1 MTDKDG
7 QQNSSKLN
15 LNLGAKSFVPKSYGN
30 NNMTNTNPNTNL
42 NTGQGYNP
50 YYNPMMMNNMGGM
63 GAMIMGGANLPL
75 ITSNL
80 SGMFIV
86 NHVHN
91 D

>member
-1 MTDKDG
+1 
-7 QQNSSKLN
+7 
-15 LNLGAKSFVPKSYGN
+15 
-30 NNMTNTNPNTNL
+30 
-42 NTGQGYNP
+42 
-50 YYNPMMMNNMGGM
+50 MGGM